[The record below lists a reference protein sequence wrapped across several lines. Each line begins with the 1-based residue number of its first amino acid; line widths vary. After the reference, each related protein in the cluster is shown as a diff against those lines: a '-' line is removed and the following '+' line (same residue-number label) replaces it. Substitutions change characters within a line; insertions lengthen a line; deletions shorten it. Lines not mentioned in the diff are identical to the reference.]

1 MKVFQIID
9 GFCHWDAT
17 EIFGKAGNAAE
28 MFPEDVIFVD
38 APDFV
43 SEGWGYDASA
53 DGDERFIR
61 PEAPEG
67 WLYDDVTGTFYPE
80 DGIKP
85 SELAKT
91 PAQLAEENLVLKKR
105 NAELEEAVTS
115 LEIALCD
122 VYEAMIAADSGEK

>member
-17 EIFGKAGNAAE
+17 EVLGKAENADAL
-28 MFPEDVIFVD
+28 FPEDLVFVD

-43 SEGWGYDASA
+43 SEGWGYDSSA
-53 DGDERFIR
+53 DCDARFIR
-61 PEAPEG
+61 PSAPEG

-91 PAQLAEENLVLKKR
+91 PAQLAKENREPRKK

-115 LEIALCD
+115 LELALCD
-122 VYEAMIAADSGEK
+122 VYETMIAADSGEK